1 MVRFDD
7 SRFAGWLGSWLGA
20 GDRSFR
26 GRLIAAVALV
36 GIPVS
41 WGSALFNLAL
51 GSPTWTVLLNVIAG
65 FAIVALMLFARR
77 TGRFQL
83 AYLIAVVGIFLVLF
97 PALFFADG
105 GYHSGM
111 PIFFMFAIA
120 FSAIILEG
128 RALWILVPL
137 EAAVFTGCLAV
148 AYLQPQLVTPL
159 GSEAAFLSDVVFTM
173 ISAGIALVVALRLL
187 IGLHEQNQ
195 QQLKV
200 QNEALAHVDR
210 ARAEFLAQVAH
221 ELNTPLTVIR
231 AHAQEAGSDLI
242 RDPEQVGR
250 DVAVIEAEADR
261 LGRLVSQLLDLA
273 RINEGRLVLELA
285 PQDLDEVIQQTL
297 QAYRPLWT
305 QHGNTLTVA
314 RDSDSPIVLA
324 DRERVIQVLVNLI
337 SNASR
342 HTDHGTI
349 TVSVG
354 RVDGRA
360 RVCVT
365 DTGSG
370 IAPDRLATLGEGPV
384 RDRPDGLRSARD
396 TGLGVGLVISRH
408 IVTAHSGELTFSSVM
423 GQGTTACFTLPLAE
437 PAADQV

>member
-1 MVRFDD
+1 MVRIDNA
-7 SRFAGWLGSWLGA
+7 RLGGWLGGR
-20 GDRSFR
+20 DHSFR
-26 GRLIAAVALV
+26 GQLIAAVALV

-51 GSPTWTVLLNVIAG
+51 GSPGWTVLLNFVAG
-65 FAIVALMLFARR
+65 FVIVALMWFARR

-83 AYLIAVVGIFLVLF
+83 AYLIAVVGLFVVLF
-97 PALFFADG
+97 PALFFAGG
-105 GYHSGM
+105 GYRSGM

-120 FSAIILEG
+120 FSAIILQG
-128 RALWILVPL
+128 RALWVLVPL
-137 EAAVFTGCLAV
+137 EAAVFTGSLV
-148 AYLQPQLVTPL
+148 LAYLEPQLVTPL
-159 GSEAAFLSDVVFTM
+159 GSEVAILSDVIFTM
-173 ISAGIALVVALRLL
+173 ISTGVALVVALRLL
-187 IGLHEQNQ
+187 IGLYEQNQ
-195 QQLKV
+195 RKLKER
-200 QNEALAHVDR
+200 NEALARVDR

-231 AHAQEAGSDLI
+231 AHAQEAGNDVI
-242 RDPEQVGR
+242 DDPAQVGR

-273 RINEGRLVLELA
+273 RINDGRLVLERA
-285 PQDLDEVIQQTL
+285 PHSLDEIIQQTL

-305 QHGNTLTVA
+305 QRGNTLNVA

-342 HTDHGTI
+342 HTDQGAI

-354 RVDGRA
+354 RVDDRA

-370 IAPDRLATLGEGPV
+370 IAPERLATLGEEVV

-408 IVTAHSGELTFSSVM
+408 IITAHSGELTFSSVV
-423 GQGTTACFTLPLAE
+423 GQGTTACFTLPLADS
-437 PAADQV
+437 AADQP